1 MSAVSLQA
9 IGNSSYIALRTFR
22 KSGVAVDTPVWVAAD
37 AGRLYVYTAGTSG
50 KAKRIRNSGAV
61 AVCVSDMRGRPKGE
75 WVSAQARV
83 LAEPAD
89 VARGLA
95 LLKRKYGIQYR
106 LATMFDRNRAQTVIL
121 EISDPALPR
130 A

>member
-1 MSAVSLQA
+1 MAIA
-9 IGNSSYIALRTFR
+9 TIGNPSYLALRTFR

-37 AGRLYVYTAGTSG
+37 GGCLYVYTAGTSG

-61 AVCVSDMRGRPKGE
+61 AVCVSDMRGKPKGE

-83 LAEPAD
+83 LDAPAD
-89 VARGLA
+89 VERGLA

-106 LATMFDRNRAQTVIL
+106 LATMFDRSRAETVIL

-130 A
+130 S